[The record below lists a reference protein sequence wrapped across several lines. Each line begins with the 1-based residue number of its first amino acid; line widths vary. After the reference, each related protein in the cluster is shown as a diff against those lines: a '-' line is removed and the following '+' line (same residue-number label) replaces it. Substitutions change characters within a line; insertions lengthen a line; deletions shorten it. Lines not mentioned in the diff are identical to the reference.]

1 MERLLDYG
9 DGIYAFDADH
19 VRPGFAAIHL
29 IVDRGCAALIDTG
42 TRDSLPAVDRAL
54 AKLGVAVSAVDY
66 VILTHVHLDHAGGA
80 GVMMQRFPNA
90 KLVVHPRGVRHMAD
104 PRQLWAAVSAVYG
117 AEQAAALYG
126 DPVAVPADRII
137 PAAHGARLGLGGREL
152 ELIETPGH
160 AKHHICIRD
169 MATGGIFTGDV
180 FGLSYR
186 ELDEPAGEEMA
197 ASADDGVRRFI
208 FPTTTPSQFDPTA
221 MLRSID
227 LVLGLHPPALYL
239 THFGRIRPV
248 PELTGR
254 LRRLVDAHVA
264 IALEEGHGGAER
276 EARIR
281 DRLARLLLD
290 ELQAFGST
298 HPEQGALELMAND
311 LDLNA
316 QGLVCWLDTEAK
328 LPSEEQAH

>member
-1 MERLLDYG
+1 MQRLLDYG
-9 DGIYAFDADH
+9 EGIYAFDADH

-29 IVDRGCAALIDTG
+29 IVDQGRAALIDTG
-42 TRDSLPAVDRAL
+42 TRDSLPAVDGAL
-54 AKLGVAVSAVDY
+54 ASLGVAASAVDY

-104 PRQLWAAVSAVYG
+104 PRQLWAAVGAVYG

-126 DPVAVPADRII
+126 DPVAVPGERII
-137 PAAHGARLGLGGREL
+137 AGIHGARLGLGGREL
-152 ELIETPGH
+152 ELLETPGH
-160 AKHHICIRD
+160 AKHHNCIRD
-169 MATGGIFTGDV
+169 LASGGIFTGDV

-186 ELDEPAGEEMA
+186 EFDEPAAAEA
-197 ASADDGVRRFI
+197 ASADDGMRRFI
-208 FPTTTPSQFDPTA
+208 FPTTTPSQFDPPA
-221 MLRSID
+221 LQRSID
-227 LVLGLHPPALYL
+227 LLLGLDPPALYL

-248 PELTGR
+248 PDLTAR
-254 LRRLVDAHVA
+254 LRRMVDAHVA
-264 IALEEGHGGAER
+264 IAQEERYSGVER

-290 ELQAFGST
+290 ELRDFGST
-298 HPEQGALELMAND
+298 LPEQVALEIMAND

-316 QGLVCWLDTEAK
+316 QGLAYWLGAEAK
-328 LPSEEQAH
+328 QPSREEAH

>member
-1 MERLLDYG
+1 MKRLLDYG
-9 DGIYAFDADH
+9 VGIYAFDADH

-29 IVDRGCAALIDTG
+29 IVDQGRAALVDTG
-42 TRDSLPAVDRAL
+42 TRDSLPAVDEAL
-54 AKLGVAVSAVDY
+54 AKLGVAASAVDY

-104 PRQLWAAVSAVYG
+104 PRQLWAAVGAVYG

-126 DPVAVPADRII
+126 DPVAVPGERII
-137 PAAHGARLGLGGREL
+137 PGIHGARLRLGGREL
-152 ELIETPGH
+152 ELLETPGH

-169 MATGGIFTGDV
+169 MATGGIFTGDI

-186 ELDEPAGEEMA
+186 EFDEPAAEEMA
-197 ASADDGVRRFI
+197 ASADKGMRRFI
-208 FPTTTPSQFDPTA
+208 FPTTTPSQFDPPA
-221 MLRSID
+221 MRRSID
-227 LVLGLHPPALYL
+227 LLLALHPPALYL

-248 PELTGR
+248 PELTAR
-254 LRRLVDAHVA
+254 LRRMVDAHVA
-264 IALEEGHGGAER
+264 IALEEGLGGIGQ

-281 DRLARLLLD
+281 HRLRQLLLD
-290 ELQAFGST
+290 ELHAFGST
-298 HPEQGALELMAND
+298 LPEEVALEIMAND

-316 QGLVCWLDTEAK
+316 QGLAFWLEAEAK
-328 LPSEEQAH
+328 LPREEQAG